1 MSGRRIPAS
10 INRAPKTWYLAPN
23 EAPTDARQNCVVTR
37 LSSLVALVTL
47 AAVSQSAVIWD
58 ENIQGDLTDDRFN
71 PQDLTLSVGSNILI
85 GNTGFSDRDY
95 FHFWN
100 PLGNMITSVILRS
113 YVSVDDVSFLA
124 VQEGGFITEDPL
136 NANVGNLLGWTFFGT
151 PEVGLD
157 LLPMMGSNWG
167 SIGFTPPLTGPE
179 YSWWLQQTGDETSY
193 ILEFNVVPE
202 PSTLAVTSL
211 ALLGLRRRAKRR
223 A

>member
-1 MSGRRIPAS
+1 
-10 INRAPKTWYLAPN
+10 
-23 EAPTDARQNCVVTR
+23 VFTR
-37 LSSLVALVTL
+37 SATLIALVTL
-47 AAVSQSAVIWD
+47 ASAAHSAVIWD
-58 ENIQGDLTDDRFN
+58 ESIDGDLTGDRFN
-71 PQDLTLSVGSNILI
+71 PQDLTLSAGSNTII
-85 GNTGFSDRDY
+85 GTTGFSDRDY

-167 SIGFTPPLTGPE
+167 SIGFTPPLTGPN
-179 YSWWLQQTGDETSY
+179 YAWWLQQTGDPTSY
-193 ILEFNVVPE
+193 VLEFNVVPE
-202 PSTLAVTSL
+202 PSTLLVTAGL
-211 ALLGLRRRAKRR
+211 ALGLRRRTKRR

>member
-1 MSGRRIPAS
+1 MVLVF
-10 INRAPKTWYLAPN
+10 LAV
-23 EAPTDARQNCVVTR
+23 Q
-37 LSSLVALVTL
+37 
-47 AAVSQSAVIWD
+47 AVSAHSAVIWD
-58 ENIQGDLTDDRFN
+58 ESIDGDLTGDRFS
-71 PQDLTLSVGSNILI
+71 PQDLTLSVGSNTII
-85 GNTGFSDRDY
+85 GTTGFSDRDY

-136 NANVGNLLGWTFFGT
+136 NADVGNLLGWTFFGT

-179 YSWWLQQTGDETSY
+179 YSWWLQQTGDETAY
-193 ILEFNVVPE
+193 VLEFNVVPE
-202 PSTLAVTSL
+202 PSTLLVTAGL
-211 ALLGLRRRAKRR
+211 ALGLRRRAKRR
-223 A
+223 AYGKIVSVADRVTPM

>member
-1 MSGRRIPAS
+1 M
-10 INRAPKTWYLAPN
+10 
-23 EAPTDARQNCVVTR
+23 
-37 LSSLVALVTL
+37 ALVFL
-47 AAVSQSAVIWD
+47 AVQAVAAHSAVIWD
-58 ENIQGDLTDDRFN
+58 ESIDGDLTGDRFN
-71 PQDLTLSVGSNILI
+71 PQDLTLSVGSNTII
-85 GNTGFSDRDY
+85 GTTGFSDRDY

-167 SIGFTPPLTGPE
+167 SIRFTPPLTGPE
-179 YSWWLQQTGDETSY
+179 YSWWLQQTGDETAY
-193 ILEFNVVPE
+193 VLEFNVVPE
-202 PSTLAVTSL
+202 PSTLLVTAGL
-211 ALLGLRRRAKRR
+211 ALGLRRRRKSR